1 MELTYDVIIN
11 TDGAK
16 GSAKELEAIF
26 KKLEASSDK
35 GAQSLGQ
42 YGKSLMSDFQQG
54 KMSVEEFVRELDK
67 LKSKAVEISVVGD
80 SLDVSKQSARA
91 KESISDL
98 LDCITKSEQYAL
110 SAMRQ
115 ATNDF
120 MSSSKEWFRAKDW
133 GFSDKQINEVIDSY
147 EAGEISAEEFLG
159 KVQELQE
166 SIEKGLDAK
175 KVIDQDTKSLRRL
188 NDALKQ
194 VAKNQSIIDK
204 AGGKKEDKAETPE
217 KAGKKLSNF
226 ANIAS
231 KSFGGAAKSIA
242 RAFSGGV
249 VGAAFIALFAYF
261 KGLFKW
267 NKTLIG
273 LKWGDFKDQMKVMF
287 GYMKEEDALTAS
299 IKRRT
304 DAINEETKAL
314 QENVKAQKE
323 ANAPLAKAR
332 AIMERKSAVNDA
344 FKKIVG
350 DREFHFF
357 GGAKAKD
364 IQDVLNMV
372 EGSENKKA
380 VKRYF
385 EIMSNDKE
393 IEKMSQ
399 KQLDDMQFELEKAL
413 QLSDKQKEINEAHK
427 EWNKVKD
434 MDAEEMSGS
443 VAMAQ
448 KNAKD
453 NLEKAKKAYDDTLKY
468 YQQIEQ
474 KRKQIEEIM
483 SSQTMSYELSDLRQK
498 MYNLGLK
505 DIGGTDWAKLQSAID
520 NLDTATNLR
529 NDNRGW
535 TLSEY
540 DRLLEKKKK
549 NIEISGTEQQQTK
562 KLGAEID
569 TLTAKIN
576 YLNGNGVKSRT
587 QRLMTEALELE
598 KRRLEVERENAAYK
612 EQSEILEH
620 VLGLK
625 RQENTIRGL
634 ADSELRNLDLEIDNI
649 QRKLA
654 MLGSQKSLSAEEKR
668 EMGTLNTTLAAKRN
682 EREDLALKKHNE
694 ELERQASIQQRLLSI
709 EKERNRLY
717 DNRNGRT
724 DEEIE
729 HDELRINVQMAEE
742 DLKLAQQKVDALQA
756 QKEQYEESEDAI
768 RDGVQWTHEE
778 QKALEEAELALQ
790 EKTVALQAA
799 TDAEKNY
806 QGVVVQAIDVD
817 KQRVDALNE
826 LADGF
831 RNIGSAISDN
841 LGDNSMSKIS
851 EGLADIGDT
860 ASKIYEYSHGEKMSP
875 AGAIASMAQF
885 AQFMVSQGTAIADT
899 QKRLKESADAWKQS
913 VEDVAHEYTMIKLD
927 ELEYKQQNIFG
938 VEDPYKKLQD
948 NAKKYEEASKA
959 TRTAL
964 ERLANEGMIKTG
976 QRAKEDVAGVA
987 QDALSGAAMG
997 AMAGFAA
1004 GTVIPGIGNAVGT
1017 AVGAIVG
1024 TVGGFITGI
1033 FKNREMVDVFDNLKS
1048 KFGEVFD
1055 PDTLEINKEILASY
1069 DQLDD
1074 RTKKLVDNY
1083 KELKEKMDE
1092 ASEEFKQFAAEMFG
1106 DIGNALAD
1114 SLLKAFRNDD
1124 LYQSV
1129 HDFHDYVKQQMETLI
1144 SSKIYNA
1151 VFGRI
1156 FDNLDKEL
1164 DDLKEAFNR
1173 GEDVDLTSLMA
1184 DLPYQTEQLVSTY
1197 GALMKRVQEASRGT
1211 WDFFQPDEVS
1221 QEALKGSIA
1230 SMSEDTASKLN
1241 GNFMGLKLSA
1251 MEINTKMS
1259 NVRSLMEENQSIMG
1273 RSLSALHQIA
1283 DNTAHLLRID
1293 ESIADMRNEMINNGV
1308 RVR

>member
-11 TDGAK
+11 TDGAR

-98 LDCITKSEQYAL
+98 LDHITKSEQYAL
-110 SAMRQ
+110 SAIRQ

-261 KGLFKW
+261 KGLLKW

-287 GYMKEEDALTAS
+287 GYMKEEDAITAS

-314 QENVKAQKE
+314 VENVKAQKE

-332 AIMERKSAVNDA
+332 AIMERKSAVNEA
-344 FKKIVG
+344 FKNIVG

-357 GGAKAKD
+357 GGARAKD
-364 IQDVLNMV
+364 IQDVLNLI
-372 EGSENKKA
+372 EGAGNKKA

-385 EIMSNDKE
+385 EVLSNDAE

-399 KQLDDMQFELEKAL
+399 KQLDDMQFELERAL
-413 QLSDKQKEINEAHK
+413 QLSDKQKEINEALA

-434 MDAEEMSGS
+434 LEEDAYGA
-443 VAMAQ
+443 VALQQIDA
-448 KNAKD
+448 KNK
-453 NLEKAKKAYDDTLKY
+453 LEKANKAYDDTLKY
-468 YQQIEQ
+468 YQQIEA
-474 KRKQIEEIM
+474 KRKKIEGTLSQQTLGYEIG
-483 SSQTMSYELSDLRQK
+483 DLRQK
-498 MYNLGLK
+498 MSNLGLQE
-505 DIGGTDWAKLQSAID
+505 IGGADWAALQSAID
-520 NLDTATNLR
+520 NLEEASKMR
-529 NDNRGW
+529 GDNRGW
-535 TLSEY
+535 TLKEY
-540 DRLLEKKKK
+540 DRLLDKKKK
-549 NIEISGTEQQQTK
+549 NIEISGEERKQTK
-562 KLGAEID
+562 QLGAEID

-598 KRRLEVERENAAYK
+598 KRRLEVERENTAYK
-612 EQSEILEH
+612 EQSEILGH
-620 VLGLK
+620 ILGLK
-625 RQENTIRGL
+625 QQENTIRGL
-634 ADSELRNLDLEIDNI
+634 ADAELRNIDLEIENI
-649 QRKLA
+649 QTRLS
-654 MLGSQKSLSAEEKR
+654 MLGAQKNISAEEHR
-668 EMGTLNTTLAAKRN
+668 EMGTLNSTLLAKMN
-682 EREDLALKKHNE
+682 ERQNLALKKHND

-799 TDAEKNY
+799 TDAEKNH

-817 KQRVDALNE
+817 KQRVDALHAM
-826 LADGF
+826 ADGF
-831 RNIGSAISDN
+831 SDIGSAISDN
-841 LGDNSMSKIS
+841 LGNEKVGDVADAFADLGNVLVDVYGKWKAGDKVTAGDKVNAISKGV
-851 EGLADIGDT
+851 EFVAGQ
-860 ASKIYEYSHGEKMSP
+860 ASGIVATH
-875 AGAIASMAQF
+875 
-885 AQFMVSQGTAIADT
+885 
-899 QKRLKESADAWKQS
+899 KRLKESAEAWKQS
-913 VEDVAHEYTMIKLD
+913 VADVAHEYTMIKLAD
-927 ELEYKQQNIFG
+927 MEYKQQNVFG
-938 VEDPYKKLQD
+938 VEDPYKRLAD
-948 NAKKYEEASKA
+948 NAKKYEAASKA
-959 TRTAL
+959 TRQAL
-964 ERLANEGMIKTG
+964 EQLAGEGMVKVG
-976 QRAKEDVAGVA
+976 ERAKEDWGGVMG
-987 QDALSGAAMG
+987 DALAGAAAG
-997 AMAGFAA
+997 AGIGGIAGGGAFSWAGAGIGAAAGF
-1004 GTVIPGIGNAVGT
+1004 VS
-1017 AVGAIVG
+1017 
-1024 TVGGFITGI
+1024 GFITGI
-1033 FKNREMVDVFDNLKS
+1033 FKDKEMVDVFDTLQN

-1055 PDTLEINKEILASY
+1055 KDTLEINDRILASY

-1074 RTKKLVDNY
+1074 KTKKLVDNY

-1092 ASEEFKQFAAEMFG
+1092 AKEEFKEFAADMFG
-1106 DIGNALAD
+1106 DIGNALAE
-1114 SLLKAFRNDD
+1114 SLLSAFRNDD

-1156 FDNLDKEL
+1156 FDNLDSQIESL
-1164 DDLKEAFNR
+1164 MANFNR
-1173 GEDVDLTSLMA
+1173 GENVDFTTLMA

-1197 GALMKRVQEASRGT
+1197 GALMKQVQEASRGT
-1211 WDFFQPDEVS
+1211 WDFFQPDSVS
-1221 QEALKGSIA
+1221 QDALKGSIA

-1259 NVRSLMEENQSIMG
+1259 SVRSLMEENQSIMG

-1293 ESIADMRNEMINNGV
+1293 ESIEDMRNEMINNGV

>member
-26 KKLEASSDK
+26 KRLEESSDK

-42 YGKSLMSDFQQG
+42 YGKSLMSDFQNG
-54 KMSVEEFVRELDK
+54 KISVEEFVRELDK

-91 KESISDL
+91 KDSISDL
-98 LDCITKSEQYAL
+98 LDHITKSEQYAL
-110 SAMRQ
+110 SAIRR

-120 MSSSKEWFRAKDW
+120 ITGSKDWFSAKDW
-133 GFSDKQINEVIDSY
+133 GFSGKQINKVIDCY
-147 EAGEISAEEFLG
+147 EAGEISAGEFLD
-159 KVQELQE
+159 KVRELQDG
-166 SIEKGLDAK
+166 IEKGLDEK
-175 KVIDQDTKSLRRL
+175 KVIDKDTKSLKSL
-188 NDALKQ
+188 NEALKQ

-217 KAGKKLSNF
+217 KAGKKLSSF
-226 ANIAS
+226 ANLAS
-231 KSFGGAAKSIA
+231 RSFGGVARSIA
-242 RAFSGGV
+242 KAFSGGL

-261 KGLFKW
+261 KGLLKW

-273 LKWGDFKDQMKVMF
+273 LKWGDFKDQMKVLF

-314 QENVKAQKE
+314 QENVKAQKD

-332 AIMERKSAVNDA
+332 AIMERKASVNDA
-344 FKKIVG
+344 FKNIVG

-357 GGAKAKD
+357 GGARAKD
-364 IQDVLNMV
+364 IQDVLDMV
-372 EGSENKKA
+372 SGDANKRA
-380 VKRYF
+380 VKKYF
-385 EIMSNDKE
+385 ETMSDAGAV
-393 IEKMSQ
+393 EKMSQ
-399 KQLDDMQFELEKAL
+399 KQLDDLQFELEKAL
-413 QLSDKQKEINEAHK
+413 QLSDKQKEVNKALD
-427 EWNKVKD
+427 EWNKVAGFEE
-434 MDAEEMSGS
+434 DAYG
-443 VAMAQ
+443 AIALQ
-448 KNAKD
+448 QTDAKN
-453 NLEKAKKAYDDTLKY
+453 NLERANKAYDETLKY
-468 YQQIEQ
+468 YEQIAK
-474 KRKQIEEIM
+474 KRKQIENTL
-483 SSQTMSYELSDLRQK
+483 SSQTMAYELGDLRQK
-498 MYNLGLK
+498 MSNLGLK

-535 TLSEY
+535 TLREY

-569 TLTAKIN
+569 TLAAKIQ
-576 YLNGNGVKSRT
+576 YLNNNGVVSRT

-612 EQSEILEH
+612 EQTEILEH
-620 VLGLK
+620 ILGLK

-778 QKALEEAELALQ
+778 QKALEDANVALW
-790 EKTVALQAA
+790 EKTVALQKAK
-799 TDAEKNY
+799 DAEASY

-875 AGAIASMAQF
+875 ADAIASMAQF

-1033 FKNREMVDVFDNLKS
+1033 FKNKEMVDVFDNLKS

-1083 KELKEKMDE
+1083 KELKERMDE

-1151 VFGRI
+1151 VFGKM
-1156 FDNLDKEL
+1156 FDGLDAKVN
-1164 DDLKEAFNR
+1164 EALENYSLTGGNVDFVGLL
-1173 GEDVDLTSLMA
+1173 GE
-1184 DLPYQTEQLVSTY
+1184 LPYKTEQLIGAY
-1197 GALMKRVQEASRGT
+1197 GTLMKQAQEALPD
-1211 WDFFQPDEVS
+1211 WDMFNPTDS
-1221 QEALKGSIA
+1221 QEALRGSIA
-1230 SMSEDTASKLN
+1230 SMSEDTANKLN

-1259 NVRSLMEENQSIMG
+1259 GVRSLMEENQSIMG

>member
-80 SLDVSKQSARA
+80 NLDVSKQSARA

-98 LDCITKSEQYAL
+98 LDHITKSEQYAL
-110 SAMRQ
+110 SAIRR

-120 MSSSKEWFRAKDW
+120 IAGSKDWFNAKDW
-133 GFSDKQINEVIDSY
+133 GFSGKQINKVIDCY
-147 EAGEISAEEFLG
+147 EAGEISAGEFLD
-159 KVQELQE
+159 KVRELQE
-166 SIEKGLDAK
+166 GIEKGLDEK
-175 KVIDQDTKSLRRL
+175 KVIDKDTKSLKSL
-188 NDALKQ
+188 NEALKQ

-217 KAGKKLSNF
+217 KAGKKLSSF
-226 ANIAS
+226 ANLAS
-231 KSFGGAAKSIA
+231 RSFGGVARSIA
-242 RAFSGGV
+242 KAFSGGL

-261 KGLFKW
+261 KGLLKW

-273 LKWGDFKDQMKVMF
+273 LKWGDFKDQMKVLF

-314 QENVKAQKE
+314 QENVKAQKD

-332 AIMERKSAVNDA
+332 AIMERKASVNDA
-344 FKKIVG
+344 FKNIVG

-357 GGAKAKD
+357 GGARAKD
-364 IQDVLNMV
+364 IQDVLDMV
-372 EGSENKKA
+372 SGDANKRA
-380 VKRYF
+380 VKKYF
-385 EIMSNDKE
+385 ETMSDAGAV
-393 IEKMSQ
+393 EKMSQ

-413 QLSDKQKEINEAHK
+413 QLSDKQKEVNKALD
-427 EWNKVKD
+427 EWNKVAGFEE
-434 MDAEEMSGS
+434 DAYG
-443 VAMAQ
+443 AIALQ
-448 KNAKD
+448 QTDAKN
-453 NLEKAKKAYDDTLKY
+453 NLERANKAYDETLKY
-468 YQQIEQ
+468 YEEIEK
-474 KRKQIEEIM
+474 KRKQIENTL
-483 SSQTMSYELSDLRQK
+483 SSQTMAYELGDLRQK
-498 MYNLGLK
+498 MSNLGLK

-535 TLSEY
+535 TLREY

-569 TLTAKIN
+569 TLAAKIQ
-576 YLNGNGVKSRT
+576 YLNNNGVVSRT

-612 EQSEILEH
+612 EQTEILEH
-620 VLGLK
+620 ILGLK

-778 QKALEEAELALQ
+778 QKALEDANVALQ
-790 EKTVALQAA
+790 EKTAALQKAK
-799 TDAEKNY
+799 DAEASY

-1033 FKNREMVDVFDNLKS
+1033 FKNKEMVDVFDNLKS

-1144 SSKIYNA
+1144 SAKIYNA

-1156 FDNLDKEL
+1156 FDNIDKEL
-1164 DDLKEAFNR
+1164 DDLKEALNR

-1197 GALMKRVQEASRGT
+1197 GALMKKVQEASRGT
-1211 WDFFQPDEVS
+1211 WDFFQPDDVS
-1221 QEALKGSIA
+1221 QDALRGSIA

-1241 GNFMGLKLSA
+1241 SNFMGLKLSA

-1259 NVRSLMEENQSIMG
+1259 SVRSIMEENQSIMG
-1273 RSLSALHQIA
+1273 RSLSVLHQIA